1 VILQLIA
8 VVVQP
13 AVVVSGAVGEELA
26 LHVVLADGLAV
37 RGGVHVLDVH
47 YLVLWALLT
56 GEPVEEVA
64 LTGKVLLTIV
74 TAVQVGEGS
83 SVDTVLLP
91 VAAVV
96 ICGPATAPVK
106 PAGSPVFSTL
116 LSPVAPELT
125 LRVVLT
131 DSLAVTGRVDVSD
144 LSNHVIVTQLTLSH
158 ITWGQGRLHSGGS
171 GGGGGSRC
179 GGPHS
184 GGGDR
189 GGPHGGGR
197 HLHGG
202 RPLSAGRGG
211 GLAVRDRRRRRTTHT
226 ARAGLR
232 GVTGGE
238 EETLGPD
245 EGEEVA
251 LRVIPAGTLTFL
263 HGSRVGG
270 ADHVVLRE
278 RTEPLGEV
286 ITGLSRDEAD
296 GGDEEDGELERTHV

>member
-13 AVVVSGAVGEELA
+13 AVVMSGAVGEELA

-47 YLVLWALLT
+47 YLVLCALLT

-74 TAVQVGEGS
+74 TVVQVGEGS

-91 VAAVV
+91 VTAVV
-96 ICGPATAPVK
+96 ICGPATAPVE

-197 HLHGG
+197 HIHGG

-296 GGDEEDGELERTHV
+296 